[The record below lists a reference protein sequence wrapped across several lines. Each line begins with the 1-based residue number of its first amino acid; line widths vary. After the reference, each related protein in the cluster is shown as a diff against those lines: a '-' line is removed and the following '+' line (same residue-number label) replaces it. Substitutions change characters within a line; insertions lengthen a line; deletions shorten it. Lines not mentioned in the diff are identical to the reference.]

1 MTGEKE
7 VISIDEV
14 AQRLGIS
21 RNLAY
26 NLARKK
32 EIPGVLHLGKKRM
45 VVSRS
50 IFERWLKE
58 R

>member
-1 MTGEKE
+1 MIED
-7 VISIDEV
+7 VISIGEV

-26 NLARKK
+26 SLARKK

-45 VVSRS
+45 VVSRA